1 MKKKERKV
9 DQPEESRVN
18 AGHKEVGSV
27 YMCLWRTGTASPQSN
42 SLMLGGAANTRP
54 SPPIR
59 RAISPV
65 IIFSRNNL
73 VGADRDVNSR
83 RRREDET
90 LTDIQFECGL
100 CESGPIPIP
109 PAVTA
114 VLNTHPF
121 FCIKQVRIAPI
132 VKHERDLV
140 RLTCTQKHTNYN
152 SDQHSDGGRSEAW

>member
-1 MKKKERKV
+1 
-9 DQPEESRVN
+9 
-18 AGHKEVGSV
+18 
-27 YMCLWRTGTASPQSN
+27 
-42 SLMLGGAANTRP
+42 MLGGAANTRP

-65 IIFSRNNL
+65 MIFSRNNL
-73 VGADRDVNSR
+73 VGTDRDVNSR

-90 LTDIQFECGL
+90 LTDIQFECDL
-100 CESGPIPIP
+100 CQSGPIPIP

-121 FCIKQVRIAPI
+121 FCIKQVRMAPI
-132 VKHERDLV
+132 LKHERDLV

-152 SDQHSDGGRSEAW
+152 SDQHRRGLKRSLVTQSRVETPFDFFLQRSNTFGGQPPGSCVSGPER